1 MPMHAGAILRA
12 TRESYGA
19 SIEAVAAQL
28 KLAPRQVQALEEGE
42 FDLLPGRTFVRG
54 FMRNYARL
62 LELDPEVILQALPR
76 GGASALEAPPLSST
90 TGTIGELPDSNA
102 TRPSWLRGSVA
113 LAVVIVVVAAAAYEY
128 MQRSRGPAALGK
140 SSANGAAAPADT
152 ATRARVDGAAPAVPD
167 ANETRAP
174 AVQPNV
180 APLATAGAPAPVN
193 TASTANAAQMSVLDQ
208 GALAPI
214 RLDLR
219 GTSWIEV
226 RDATRRV
233 VLAQTLKPGDVPT
246 ITGEPPF
253 EVTIGNAPLVTL
265 TFRGRTIDLLPY
277 TRQNVAR
284 LTLQ

>member
-1 MPMHAGAILRA
+1 MHAGAILRA

-102 TRPSWLRGSVA
+102 TRPAWLRWLDRTRGGDRRGRRRGVRVRSA
-113 LAVVIVVVAAAAYEY
+113 LARLPPRDGRQEHRDPRRHGCTCTRRRRCAF
-128 MQRSRGPAALGK
+128 R
-140 SSANGAAAPADT
+140 AN
-152 ATRARVDGAAPAVPD
+152 ATQARP
-167 ANETRAP
+167 P

-180 APLATAGAPAPVN
+180 APL
-193 TASTANAAQMSVLDQ
+193 
-208 GALAPI
+208 
-214 RLDLR
+214 
-219 GTSWIEV
+219 
-226 RDATRRV
+226 
-233 VLAQTLKPGDVPT
+233 
-246 ITGEPPF
+246 
-253 EVTIGNAPLVTL
+253 
-265 TFRGRTIDLLPY
+265 
-277 TRQNVAR
+277 
-284 LTLQ
+284 

>member
-12 TRESYGA
+12 ARESYGA

-102 TRPSWLRGSVA
+102 TRPAWLRGSIA
-113 LAVVIVVVAAAAYEY
+113 LAVVVVVVAAAAYEY
-128 MQRSRGPAALGK
+128 VQRSRAPATVGR
-140 SSANGAAAPADT
+140 SSATLADT
-152 ATRARVDGAAPAVPD
+152 GTRARVDGAAPSVPI
-167 ANETRAP
+167 ANQPVPP

-180 APLATAGAPAPVN
+180 APLATPDAPAPAG
-193 TASTANAAQMSVLDQ
+193 TASATQMSVLDQ
-208 GALAPI
+208 GTLAPI
-214 RLDLR
+214 HLDLR
-219 GTSWIEV
+219 GSSWIEV
-226 RDATRRV
+226 RDASKRV
-233 VLAQTLKPGDVPT
+233 VLAQTLKPGDVPA

-265 TFRGRTIDLLPY
+265 TFRGKTIDLLPY

-284 LTLQ
+284 VTLQ